1 MDAIIREWTYERLIN
16 NIDEIMKKSEEAG
29 NNYAYRVGLL
39 EGLVKGIKEDL
50 KFDEN
55 IIGTLGIVWLKA
67 DVIKEFNETYDREP
81 TEDELN
87 DILENYLDLVDV
99 GEDAA
104 IPIGW
109 DKIYSALDDWEKDNP
124 QEEDDVIQ
132 E

>member
-1 MDAIIREWTYERLIN
+1 MDAIIREWTYESLMK

-55 IIGTLGIVWLKA
+55 IIGTLGIVWLKD
-67 DVIKEFNETYDREP
+67 DVIKEFRKTYDREP
-81 TEDELN
+81 TKEELD

-109 DKIYSALDDWEKDNP
+109 EKIYSALDDWEADNP
-124 QEEDDVIQ
+124 QEDEDAVQ

>member
-1 MDAIIREWTYERLIN
+1 MDAIIREWTYESLMN

-50 KFDEN
+50 KIEDN
-55 IIGTLGIVWLKA
+55 IIGTLGIIWQKE

-81 TEDELN
+81 TKEELD

-109 DKIYSALDDWEKDNP
+109 DKIYSALDDWEHDNP
-124 QEEDDVIQ
+124 QEDEDAVQ

>member
-1 MDAIIREWTYERLIN
+1 MDAIIREWTYESLMK

-55 IIGTLGIVWLKA
+55 VIGTLGIVWLKD
-67 DVIKEFNETYDREP
+67 DVIKEFRETYDRDP
-81 TEDELN
+81 TKEELD

-109 DKIYSALDDWEKDNP
+109 EKIYSALDDWEHDNP
-124 QEEDDVIQ
+124 QENEDAVQ

>member
-1 MDAIIREWTYERLIN
+1 MDAIIREWTYESLMN

-50 KFDEN
+50 KIKDN
-55 IIGTLGIVWLKA
+55 IIGTLGIIWQKE
-67 DVIKEFNETYDREP
+67 DIIKEFNETYDREP
-81 TEDELN
+81 TKEELD

-109 DKIYSALDDWEKDNP
+109 EKIYSALDDWEHDNP
-124 QEEDDVIQ
+124 QEDEDAVQ